1 MKEINK
7 RKAEKGEQPEMK
19 MKSIAVLLLTVMI
32 FSLLSACAEGSAAG
46 PAESGA
52 HEETLSEAAGPES
65 STALAEETAAGKP
78 DFDYDAFFR
87 AYADLWCSKMTPYM
101 AAYYAEEDVHP
112 LKYLRI
118 NVVVQQFDEFL
129 DTYGI
134 REGDNMYLAPEDRVR
149 IW

>member
-1 MKEINK
+1 MKK
-7 RKAEKGEQPEMK
+7 
-19 MKSIAVLLLTVMI
+19 KSIAVLLLTVMI
-32 FSLLSACAEGSAAG
+32 FSLLSACAEGPAPG

-78 DFDYDAFFR
+78 DFDYDAFLR
-87 AYADLWCSKMTPYM
+87 AYADLWCSKVTP
-101 AAYYAEEDVHP
+101 AIAEYYVEEDVHP

-118 NVVVQQFDEFL
+118 NTVLQQFDEFL

-134 REGDNMYLAPEDRVR
+134 EKGDNMYLAPEDRVC

>member
-1 MKEINK
+1 MKCIL
-7 RKAEKGEQPEMK
+7 G
-19 MKSIAVLLLTVMI
+19 I
-32 FSLLSACAEGSAAG
+32 
-46 PAESGA
+46 
-52 HEETLSEAAGPES
+52 
-65 STALAEETAAGKP
+65 AAGKP

-118 NVVVQQFDEFL
+118 NVVLQQFDEFY

-134 REGDNMYLAPEDRVR
+134 EEGDNMYLAPEDRIQ